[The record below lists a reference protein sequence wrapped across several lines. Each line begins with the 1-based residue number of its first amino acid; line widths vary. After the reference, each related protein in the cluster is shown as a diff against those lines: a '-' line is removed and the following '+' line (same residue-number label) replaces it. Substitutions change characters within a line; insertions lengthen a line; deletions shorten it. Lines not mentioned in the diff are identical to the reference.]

1 MASSGTEKTGTL
13 KGSLYVKFEWSVDNI
28 NTSARTGTLHYKV
41 YCTRDDS
48 QTTKYYVYDTNN
60 YFKIDGVDV
69 YRIVAKNDSSGHYK
83 SNPYKLGDGGST
95 NPYKLYTSDSSFD
108 KTTKTLTGYSSPLTD
123 KQGFFLKVLAEG
135 TKTINYDANGDGS
148 FTIDGK
154 FHCYDG
160 NAPTRTISKTITLDR
175 INVNSRANKT
185 TNTGSNWDTSA
196 YAYKTTDGG
205 SSWVKCNLYRT
216 TDAGATWT
224 KIT

>member
-48 QTTKYYVYDTNN
+48 ETYKYYVYDTNN
-60 YFKIDGVDV
+60 YFKIDGDYV
-69 YRIVAKNDSSGHYK
+69 YRVVSSGGNYK
-83 SNPYKLGDGGST
+83 SNPYQLGTGSST

-108 KTTKTLTGYSSPLTD
+108 KTTKKLSGYYAPLTD

-154 FHCYDG
+154 FHCYNGD
-160 NAPTRTISKTITLDR
+160 APTRTMSKTITLDR
-175 INVNSRANKT
+175 INVNSRAQRTANA
-185 TNTGSNWDTSA
+185 GSSWNNDV
-196 YAYKTTDGG
+196 YAWKTTDGG
-205 SSWVKCNLYRT
+205 NTWTKCNLYRT
-216 TDAGATWT
+216 TDAGQTWT